1 MNIATILQAQAL
13 ARPQQPALIDGRR
26 SLTYAELEQA
36 TAAVAAQMQAAGLCS
51 GERVL
56 VFVPMSADLY
66 IILGAIFR
74 LGLVAVFLDPSA
86 GRAHIERCCTMLPPR
101 AFVGTTQAH
110 LLRFVV
116 PALRRIPLAFSVG
129 RLPILGAHT
138 ITYTPRP
145 LPGSGSAGDHSRPTA
160 PALITFTSGST
171 GQPKAVA
178 RSHAFLIEQHRVLAK
193 HLALRPGA
201 IDLATLPIFVL
212 ANLAS
217 GLTTLI
223 PATNLQK
230 PGAADPVPIVQQVQ
244 QYRATSLAA
253 SPALL
258 ARVAAYCQ
266 QHNLTL
272 PTLHKV
278 FTGGAPVF
286 PALLQQVQQI
296 APHAEVVAVYGS
308 TEAEPIAHISYPQMG
323 ADDMA
328 RMQQGAGL
336 LAGPPVEDI
345 ALRIM
350 PDQWGTPLAPL
361 RAAAFQAQCLPAGA
375 AGEIVVSGAHVLRGY
390 VDGRGDQ
397 ETKFQVVEANG
408 TLTTWHRTGDAGYL
422 DAAGRLWLLG
432 RCAARLPQTDG
443 VLYPFTVECALSFDA
458 QVRRSAV
465 VTNAGRRV
473 LLVEL
478 TNTHPLSIALI
489 QEVCAWASIDEV
501 RGYRE
506 LPVDKRHNAKID
518 YTALHALLKQRP
530 RWQMTLRLQPAN

>member
-1 MNIATILQAQAL
+1 M
-13 ARPQQPALIDGRR
+13 
-26 SLTYAELEQA
+26 
-36 TAAVAAQMQAAGLCS
+36 
-51 GERVL
+51 
-56 VFVPMSADLY
+56 
-66 IILGAIFR
+66 
-74 LGLVAVFLDPSA
+74 
-86 GRAHIERCCTMLPPR
+86 
-101 AFVGTTQAH
+101 
-110 LLRFVV
+110 
-116 PALRRIPLAFSVG
+116 
-129 RLPILGAHT
+129 
-138 ITYTPRP
+138 
-145 LPGSGSAGDHSRPTA
+145 PGSGSAGDHSRPTA

-266 QHNLTL
+266 QQHLTL

-296 APHAEVVAVYGS
+296 APPRRGS
-308 TEAEPIAHISYPQMG
+308 SSVWLHRSRTNCPILSYP
-323 ADDMA
+323 ADWGPTDMA